1 MGPPSTW
8 QSTPETQESSL
19 TPPSPLLLN
28 LQLDSSAQIF
38 LQSFHF
44 LHLHYHHP
52 SPSHYYLL
60 PGLFYSVFFLNHP
73 CPSQFHSPDSK
84 HNELSKMPV
93 CHVRLYKILRWLPT
107 AWKSWGPPWYD
118 LCLPFSPWAFSKPYF
133 ECYLVSSYSFF
144 RFHLNITYKGRPLQ
158 LGYSSQLYPITEN
171 IFVLHLL
178 PARP

>member
-28 LQLDSSAQIF
+28 LQLDSRAQIF

-84 HNELSKMPV
+84 HNEFSKMPV

-107 AWKSWGPPWYD
+107 AWKSSKA
-118 LCLPFSPWAFSKPYF
+118 LPDMICVYHSHPELSVSLTLNAIW
-133 ECYLVSSYSFF
+133 LVPTHSSGF
-144 RFHLNITYKGRPLQ
+144 T
-158 LGYSSQLYPITEN
+158 
-171 IFVLHLL
+171 
-178 PARP
+178 